1 MSVPPTPTSRADGP
15 PRPSGARRDPAAAST
30 DLLPGVLLLV
40 AGLLVGVA
48 AVVGVVAAADGGP
61 RGGVP
66 VAAFVAALPGLAALV
81 VGVRRPTAGLALA
94 AAAGWW
100 GLARLLNDLSLVGDP
115 GAVVRPE
122 LFAETSTRSQPFGSA
137 SGVWLLLLAD
147 ALWIVAAV
155 LATRA
160 VAPRLLPDRPTTSS
174 LFGDPGKA
182 EDLPATGPEAGSGR
196 TRWSVPVVLVGLL
209 GVVLVAVG
217 ALDPGY
223 VGGFLDLRAL
233 PPGTTLLGVL
243 GLGLA
248 VIVAAGLVLVAAAT
262 RRSIAVP
269 LLVGSALAAAV
280 PFLVALVVVVAWSG
294 DRVPGLSGSVW
305 WGLAGAVLLGVSGL
319 LAPQDEGADGDQAA
333 GRTTVDPG
341 PSGDGSRFTL
351 LTGVLTLVGGAVS
364 LGAGFTPF
372 LLLDGQEPVGATA
385 EVVAPLAAPF
395 VVASVPL
402 FLAGL
407 LTLAAPTRRA
417 GLVAAG
423 VVWAG
428 PLLAATQALA
438 VRETVLFSAARPVDN
453 GRATTVPTWTD
464 GTGFWLAWLAVL
476 AALAAAVLAATAA
489 RRLADAVTQIPDDAS
504 VADSRPVR
512 TGAAIGLSVVT
523 VVALSLPVWS
533 TLGTGASSTL
543 LSGYDVETWGH
554 WAVAVAVVVAVITAA
569 RTLRADVAIAAPLA
583 AAAVAVQPLLVPAAT
598 RGQVGFTWGA
608 GLWLVGA
615 LVVLLIASA
624 PVFGAQARR
633 IRPRRDGP
641 RLSA

>member
-1 MSVPPTPTSRADGP
+1 MSVPPTPTSRAAGP
-15 PRPSGARRDPAAAST
+15 SRPTGPQRPAAATPS

-48 AVVGVVAAADGGP
+48 ALVGVVAAADGGP

-66 VAAFVAALPGLAALV
+66 VAAFVAALPGLAAVV
-81 VGVRRPTAGLALA
+81 VGARRPTAGLALA

-100 GLARLLNDLSLVGDP
+100 GLARLLNDLSLLGDP

-122 LFAETSTRSQPFGSA
+122 LFAETSVRSQPFGSA
-137 SGVWLLLLAD
+137 SGVGVLLVADVLA
-147 ALWIVAAV
+147 IVAAV

-160 VAPRLLPDRPTTSS
+160 VAPRLLPDRPTASS
-174 LFGDPGKA
+174 LFGDPGAA
-182 EDLPATGPEAGSGR
+182 EDVPETGPATTGR
-196 TRWSVPVVLVGLL
+196 TRWSLPVVLVGLL

-248 VIVAAGLVLVAAAT
+248 VIVAAGLVLVAGAT
-262 RRSIAVP
+262 RRSLAVP

-280 PFLVALVVVVAWSG
+280 PFLVALVVVIAWSG
-294 DRVPGLSGSVW
+294 DRPPGLAGSVW
-305 WGLAGAVLLGVSGL
+305 WGLAGAVLLGVAGR
-319 LAPQDEGADGDQAA
+319 LAPRDEGTDNGPAA
-333 GRTTVDPG
+333 ERTSAATG
-341 PSGDGSRFTL
+341 PSDDGSRFAL
-351 LTGVLTLVGGAVS
+351 LTGVLALAGGAAC
-364 LGAGFTPF
+364 LGAAATPF
-372 LLLDGQEPVGATA
+372 LLLDGAEPVGATA

-402 FLAGL
+402 FLAGI

-417 GLVAAG
+417 GLIAAG

-438 VRETVLFSAARPVDN
+438 VREAVLFSAARPVDN
-453 GRATTVPTWTD
+453 GRATAVPTWTD
-464 GTGFWLAWLAVL
+464 GTGFWLAWSAVL
-476 AALAAAVLAATAA
+476 AALAAAVLGAVAA
-489 RRLADAVTQIPDDAS
+489 RRLADSVTQIPDDAS
-504 VADSRPVR
+504 VAESRPVR
-512 TGAAIGLSVVT
+512 TGAAIGLAVLT
-523 VVALSLPVWS
+523 LVALSLPVWS

-543 LSGYDVETWGH
+543 LSGYDVQTWGH
-554 WAVAVAVVVAVITAA
+554 WAVAIAVLVAVAAAA
-569 RTLRADVAIAAPLA
+569 RTVRTDVAIAAPLA
-583 AAAVAVQPLLVPAAT
+583 AASVAVQPLLVPAAI
-598 RGQVGFTWGA
+598 RGQVGFTWSP

-615 LVVLLIASA
+615 LVVLLVASA
-624 PVFGAQARR
+624 PVFGAQATR
-633 IRPRRDGP
+633 IRPRTDRP
-641 RLSA
+641 RLPA